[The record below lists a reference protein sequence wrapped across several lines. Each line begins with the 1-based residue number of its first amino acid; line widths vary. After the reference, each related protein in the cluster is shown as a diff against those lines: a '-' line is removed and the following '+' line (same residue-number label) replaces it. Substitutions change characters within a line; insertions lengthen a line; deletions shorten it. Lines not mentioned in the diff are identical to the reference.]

1 MLANSKI
8 CLGRSVA
15 KSITQP
21 NSKPKPFIPIFW
33 SALGSQLRY
42 CGNTPNGWDDL
53 VLQGQPDDGKFAAFY
68 AKGETVVAVASMMM
82 DPVMSQSAE
91 LMRRGKMPSKSEL
104 KGGIDVLK
112 VDLPTEVKI

>member
-1 MLANSKI
+1 M
-8 CLGRSVA
+8 A
-15 KSITQP
+15 KTITQP

-42 CGNTPNGWDDL
+42 CGNTPNGWDEL
-53 VLQGQPDDGKFAAFY
+53 VLQQPDEGKFAAFY

-104 KGGIDVLK
+104 KGGTDVLK